1 MNEKSEE
8 TAFDETREI
17 LLNLSKQDFLSFG
30 MRDLAYIRPVIV
42 EDRQV
47 YAVHAANGIPLSVTE
62 DFSAAISTIADN
74 DLQAV
79 ALH

>member
-8 TAFDETREI
+8 IAFDETREI

-42 EDRQV
+42 EDRRTVFLYPWRRIFQ
-47 YAVHAANGIPLSVTE
+47 GLS
-62 DFSAAISTIADN
+62 ARLPITIFRRLPCIRAS
-74 DLQAV
+74 LF
-79 ALH
+79 